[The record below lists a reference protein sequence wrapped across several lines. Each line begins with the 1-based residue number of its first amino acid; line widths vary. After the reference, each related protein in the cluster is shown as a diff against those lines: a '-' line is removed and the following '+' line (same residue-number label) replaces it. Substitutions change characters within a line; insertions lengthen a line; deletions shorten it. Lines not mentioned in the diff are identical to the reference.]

1 MSDVIGW
8 FVVVFIVGLIALAF
22 KAQQCESKSISFPE
36 HEFSITGGCMVK
48 HNGRWL
54 PLENIRGFE

>member
-1 MSDVIGW
+1 MEQLYGVAIIAI
-8 FVVVFIVGLIALAF
+8 FVFMLVFRHV
-22 KAQQCESKSISFPE
+22 QCTSKSISFPE